1 MMDSMASRDV
11 HRHDWFWGCACQ
23 RLDDDNDHPTGHVSQ
38 RGPDSTPP
46 LHHTLH
52 HQQQHE
58 QQPRRHVSSDEEEEE
73 RGGMADYGRGV
84 MVGRPLRPVRQVA
97 DLLSQVREE
106 KAGHDHTR
114 APPDQYFTFC
124 E

>member
-1 MMDSMASRDV
+1 MTGSGGARARV
-11 HRHDWFWGCACQ
+11 I
-23 RLDDDNDHPTGHVSQ
+23 DDGDHATGHASQ

-52 HQQQHE
+52 HQHE
-58 QQPRRHVSSDEEEEE
+58 QQPGRHASSDEEEEE
-73 RGGMADYGRGV
+73 EREGLAGYGRGV
-84 MVGRPLRPVRQVA
+84 MGARPLLPVRQVA

-106 KAGHDHTR
+106 KAGHDHTP